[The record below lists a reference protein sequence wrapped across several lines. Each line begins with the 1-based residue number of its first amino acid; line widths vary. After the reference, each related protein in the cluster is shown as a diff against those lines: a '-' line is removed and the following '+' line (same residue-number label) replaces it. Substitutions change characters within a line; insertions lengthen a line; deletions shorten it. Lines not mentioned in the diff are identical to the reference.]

1 MLSDKDVASLRKLQP
16 LVGSS
21 AVINLALLLCGARTA
36 FIYDFQKHDHDSH
49 ETEAVAAVLTAF
61 KNLRC
66 IGDAVQTAPTFYDP
80 KKADKAAVAVLK
92 SKSSSNASVI
102 KAQGRLLGYAGTAVF
117 PHPDRIQIGVMCWD
131 AKGRARHLTSYGAY
145 PREVYAAMEAFQVFR
160 AKAEAVV
167 GARVGKGLV
176 IKDFS
181 LQIGPDGTKEVRIKE
196 R

>member
-1 MLSDKDVASLRKLQP
+1 MIGAE
-16 LVGSS
+16 
-21 AVINLALLLCGARTA
+21 AVINLSLLLCGARTA
-36 FIYDFQKHDHDSH
+36 YIYDFQKHDHDSH

-66 IGDAVQTAPTFYDP
+66 IGEAVETAPTFYDP
-80 KKADKAAVAVLK
+80 KQADKAAVAVLK
-92 SKSSSNASVI
+92 NKRSSNAAVI

-117 PHPDRIQIGVMCWD
+117 PHPDRIPIRLMCWD
-131 AKGRARHLTSYGAY
+131 AKGRARDLTSYGAY
-145 PREVYAAMEAFQVFR
+145 PREVYGAIEAFQAFR

-176 IKDFS
+176 IKDFT
-181 LQIGPDGTKEVRIKE
+181 LFIGSDGAKEVRIQSPS